1 MPISKEEL
9 TCHLEAYLID
19 SDLEQLK
26 NFLQERC
33 EHTYQEWKEKEFDI
47 NHLFSLERK
56 GSSYKDTLLHIAAG
70 CYCRE
75 EDWKKLGQALIDK
88 GANVNARDSYGK
100 TPLHFACEG
109 WVAQILLDAGADV
122 NARDSYGK
130 TPLCCSLEKAV
141 TQVLL
146 DAGANPFIKDD
157 YGNTARKFASSKI
170 KQLIKKAENKYKH
183 KAIYVGSVCGAIA
196 ALAVVGGCFAAGVTL
211 PILTMIGIAVAV
223 ALVTGL
229 VAGGISITYAMS
241 QPSEVPSQNLDN
253 VDTKTK
259 NVSLDL
265 AQKRN

>member
-9 TCHLEAYLID
+9 TYHLEAYLID

-56 GSSYKDTLLHIAAG
+56 GSSYKGTLLHIAAG

-75 EDWKKLGQALIDK
+75 EDWKKLVQALIDK

-100 TPLHFACEG
+100 TPLH
-109 WVAQILLDAGADV
+109 
-122 NARDSYGK
+122 
-130 TPLCCSLEKAV
+130 CSVEKAV

-146 DAGANPFIKDD
+146 DAGANPFIKNDHGD
-157 YGNTARKFASSKI
+157 TAREFAYGKV
-170 KQLIKKAENKYKH
+170 KHLLKKAENKYKH